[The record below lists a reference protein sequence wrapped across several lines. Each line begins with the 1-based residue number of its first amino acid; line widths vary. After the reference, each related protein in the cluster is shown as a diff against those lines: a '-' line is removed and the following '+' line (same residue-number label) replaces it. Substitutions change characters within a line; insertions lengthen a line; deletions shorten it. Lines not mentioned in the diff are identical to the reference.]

1 MLFRSLL
8 SLTSYVSL
16 RSQRAQHFFS
26 SGTPPYRCSR
36 ECRSAT
42 CRLDSQTPRTRGCRI
57 HPPTSSVPTPLRY
70 IFCISPTITTYPP
83 LLHTPDFYVPTPNRI
98 EQNDEADIQYIH
110 MYIHRQRQGG
120 VHSNP
125 IHGRLLLLSAHPGM
139 PATRKT
145 LSRGNAGQS
154 VVSTLM
160 HVQGASQHATDW
172 IYPTSLTQATIVRKI
187 SMIDF
192 LLSQSENGI
201 GMAWHGLVPPL
212 PCPRICSLEIVP
224 TWQRVRFRY
233 HRAILESG

>member
-1 MLFRSLL
+1 MYPLPIEL
-8 SLTSYVSL
+8 S
-16 RSQRAQHFFS
+16 
-26 SGTPPYRCSR
+26 
-36 ECRSAT
+36 
-42 CRLDSQTPRTRGCRI
+42 RTTKQI
-57 HPPTSSVPTPLRY
+57 YL
-70 IFCISPTITTYPP
+70 
-83 LLHTPDFYVPTPNRI
+83 
-98 EQNDEADIQYIH
+98 QYIH

-192 LLSQSENGI
+192 FLSQSENGI
-201 GMAWHGLVPPL
+201 GMAWHGMAWSP
-212 PCPRICSLEIVP
+212 PCPALGFARWRSSPRGNVCAFVI
-224 TWQRVRFRY
+224 TAQY
-233 HRAILESG
+233 